1 MRRSWMV
8 GAVGLAAL
16 VFATTAA
23 AAVVGSSQRMRF
35 ETSNGATL
43 GWVTT
48 PNDSSTDANHRALS
62 LVLRPNA
69 PGMLR
74 PESGGVL
81 VWEGVLE
88 GEQHQA
94 HCWSRTR

>member
-23 AAVVGSSQRMRF
+23 AAVVGNSQRMRF

-48 PNDSSTDANHRALS
+48 TNEARNVAGGYPAYKPAANFQLYNMNHDNYFA
-62 LVLRPNA
+62 A
-69 PGMLR
+69 PPGPAMK
-74 PESGGVL
+74 
-81 VWEGVLE
+81 
-88 GEQHQA
+88 A
-94 HCWSRTR
+94 A